1 MNMGEFMRYLLT
13 LATLLVGLVLAST
26 TYAALL
32 SKDSTFGPNTI
43 TRDTDTGLDWLDLT
57 LSTNR
62 SYDDVITQFGI
73 GGDYSGFRHATVAE
87 VIELWNHAG
96 IANSFATPVAGP
108 VVGGLVFGPDDALSG
123 PITTLQGLFG
133 IP

>member
-62 SYDDVITQFGI
+62 SYDDIPHLA
-73 GGDYSGFRHATVAE
+73 HA
-87 VIELWNHAG
+87 AG
-96 IANSFATPVAGP
+96 AAIDPLPQTPSECRRPSARCSRG
-108 VVGGLVFGPDDALSG
+108 
-123 PITTLQGLFG
+123 
-133 IP
+133 